1 MTNNPH
7 RTITGATAVAGVA
20 GSPIAHSLSP
30 IIHNAWIQ
38 AADMDAI
45 YVPFSPPADRFSHFA
60 EGLRGG
66 AVRGLNV
73 TLPFKEAALSVAHEI
88 GERAQRAGAANLL
101 IFNEDGSIVADNV
114 DGLGLL
120 GALIS
125 QVPGFDARSG
135 PAVVMGA
142 GGAAR
147 GAASALVMAG
157 APEVRLVN
165 RTLARAEVVAGAVG
179 GSTRAYPLDDA
190 ARAFAD
196 TVLVVNATSAGVAS
210 DDAINLPLEGIPT
223 RAVMMD
229 MTYSPLITPFL
240 SKARMLGHPIVDGL
254 EMLVRQAEPSF
265 EAFFGRVP
273 PQSVDVRALCIKA
286 LEARGQAGAGA
297 KTS

>member
-1 MTNNPH
+1 MKDSLRH
-7 RTITGATAVAGVA
+7 AITGATAVAGVA

-30 IIHNAWIQ
+30 IIHNAWIE
-38 AADMDAI
+38 AADLDAV
-45 YVPFSPPADRFSHFA
+45 YVPFSPPPDRFNHFA

-88 GERAQRAGAANLL
+88 GDRAERAGAANLL

-120 GALIS
+120 GALAA
-125 QVPGFDARSG
+125 QAPGFDPHMG
-135 PAVVMGA
+135 PVVVMGA

-179 GSTRAYPLDDA
+179 GTTRAYPLDA
-190 ARAFAD
+190 AQRAFAD
-196 TVLVVNATSAGVAS
+196 TVLVVNATSAGLAS
-210 DDAINLPLEGIPT
+210 DDALNLPLEGIPT
-223 RAVMMD
+223 EAVMMD
-229 MTYSPLITPFL
+229 MTYSPLLTPFL
-240 SKARMLGHPIVDGL
+240 SRAKMLGHRVVDGL

-286 LEARGQAGAGA
+286 LEARAGA
-297 KTS
+297 KAA

>member
-1 MTNNPH
+1 MT
-7 RTITGATAVAGVA
+7 RSITGATAVAGVA

-30 IIHNAWIQ
+30 LIQNAWIK
-38 AADMDAI
+38 AAGLDAV
-45 YVPFSPPADRFSHFA
+45 YVPFSPPPDRFSHFA

-73 TLPFKEAALSVAHEI
+73 TLPFKEAALSVAHEV
-88 GERAQRAGAANLL
+88 GERAERAGAANLL

-120 GALIS
+120 GALAS
-125 QVPGFDARSG
+125 QAPGFDPKAG

-179 GSTRAYPLDDA
+179 GATRAFSLDEA
-190 ARAFAD
+190 VRAFDGAN
-196 TVLVVNATSAGVAS
+196 VVVNATSAGVAS
-210 DDAINLPLEGIPT
+210 DDALNLPLEGIPAT
-223 RAVMMD
+223 AVAMD

-240 SKARMLGHPIVDGL
+240 SRARLLGHPIVDGL
-254 EMLVRQAEPSF
+254 EMLVRQAGPSF

-273 PQSVDVRALCIKA
+273 PADVDVRALCIAALDAKA
-286 LEARGQAGAGA
+286 GVKA
-297 KTS
+297 